1 MIFIFSIFAL
11 YVATAISYMA
21 ASGTFKNALWFKS
34 RQGLF
39 VGLAVVVN
47 IWVLGL
53 YVSQW
58 GWERGGPQFLSVFA
72 VMGPLTIILHHIL
85 KPVWVKTVFVSAG
98 LALVAGVVA
107 SVGALS
113 L

>member
-1 MIFIFSIFAL
+1 MIFIFSILVL
-11 YVATAISYMA
+11 YTAVAIFYMA
-21 ASGTFKNALWFKS
+21 ASGAFKNALWFKS

-39 VGLAVVVN
+39 VSIAVVMN

-53 YVSQW
+53 NVSQW
-58 GWERGGPQFLSVFA
+58 GWERGGPQFLSIFA
-72 VMGPLTIILHHIL
+72 VMGPVTIILHHIL